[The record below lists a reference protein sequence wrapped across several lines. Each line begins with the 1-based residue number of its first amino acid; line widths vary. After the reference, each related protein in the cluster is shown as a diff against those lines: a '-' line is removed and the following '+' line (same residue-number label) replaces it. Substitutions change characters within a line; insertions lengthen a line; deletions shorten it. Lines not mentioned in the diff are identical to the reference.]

1 MAVALPDLNGEVLS
15 FAADWST
22 RLAEV
27 YDVKRD
33 FEPEESAVAS
43 WISGRVIPRLA
54 QGGLGLHLEDEQRR
68 RCMRLGDM
76 YHSTPDK
83 QS

>member
-33 FEPEESAVAS
+33 FEPEESAVA
-43 WISGRVIPRLA
+43 
-54 QGGLGLHLEDEQRR
+54 ERR
-68 RCMRLGDM
+68 GSALDIT
-76 YHSTPDK
+76 Y
-83 QS
+83 